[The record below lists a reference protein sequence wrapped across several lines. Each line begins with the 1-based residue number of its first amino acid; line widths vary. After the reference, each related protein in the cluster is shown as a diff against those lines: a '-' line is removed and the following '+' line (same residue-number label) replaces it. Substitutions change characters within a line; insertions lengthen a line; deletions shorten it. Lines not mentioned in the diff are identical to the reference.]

1 MFPLFPFR
9 RRPPAP
15 LPSHST
21 LRLPSHFKLPYI
33 PCVRS
38 DLRLPLFLTTP
49 RGLSPAGILFRL
61 SLFFPFFQLIAYL
74 VFLVL
79 YLEYEPGPSLAER
92 QAIVWPHFPGLF
104 SCAFDPRDRPTT
116 TRADEPSRQSFVCPW
131 IRTLLISL
139 FSLFDTA
146 CASTGVT
153 SSAPTDASR
162 LPTSA
167 RSRFGNA
174 ASGLSLTHTF
184 SRTHR

>member
-92 QAIVWPHFPGLF
+92 QAIVWPHFPALF
-104 SCAFDPRDRPTT
+104 SCAFDPRDRPAT
-116 TRADEPSRQSFVCPW
+116 TRADEPW

-139 FSLFDTA
+139 FFLFDTA
-146 CASTGVT
+146 CVSTGVT
-153 SSAPTDASR
+153 SSAPSDTSR

-174 ASGLSLTHTF
+174 ASALSLSHTL